1 MFMTDFLKG
10 DIDDEKLET
19 ALIENERHDDLMEAL
34 GKIAELLPAD
44 NKPLIEAVKKHTDVL
59 TEKFIK
65 AIENLPVP
73 DKPDTPEVNVELN
86 QDKVITSITK
96 QGEEWQEVAKL
107 LLDELIKSNNRPIPE
122 SFVVTETSHEGFI
135 RKVKINY
142 KGAK

>member
-1 MFMTDFLKG
+1 MTDFLKD
-10 DIDDEKLET
+10 DIDEDKLET
-19 ALIENERHDDLMEAL
+19 LLIENERHDDLMEAL
-34 GKIAELLPAD
+34 GKIAGLLPAD